1 MRAAPG
7 TSEPPLSLT
16 MPQLDRVLP
25 RLESGAASQVILEAG
40 NPIRCMT
47 ATGLQLVTQQVLT
60 RDQVIALVAEVAS
73 PAERERLTG
82 AQSVRVMYA
91 WNGQQYLVDQDTG
104 SETLKLRI
112 RKWVEGAMR
121 ATDLPLVSLT
131 TESSVTNAGSEV
143 DEPMTFTVANETMN
157 STAPRESSIASNG
170 AAASAPEV
178 APFGAPNDTSPT
190 VVSGLRRRSEDR
202 PFGSFE
208 NEEAARRAMEA
219 MLRMQVERGAADLH
233 LRCGEPPILRLGS
246 DLVRVED
253 VPALEPET
261 ISGMMWSIMPE
272 KSRGEYT
279 ELMDTDFAYEI
290 ADLSRFRVNV
300 LRDRYGMAVVIRTIA
315 NGTVTVE
322 QMGISLE
329 VQELCKLTK
338 GLVLVT
344 GPTGSGKSTT
354 LCAMV
359 DLINRTRSDH
369 IITIEDPIEFVH
381 KSKKC
386 LITQRQVGVHTQSF
400 RSALRAALRE
410 DPDIILVGELR
421 DLETIAIAME
431 TAETGHLVFGTLHT
445 STAAS
450 TINRIVDQ
458 FPADRQEQIRI
469 MLAESLRGVVSQ
481 TLCKKIGGGRVAARE
496 ILLVNKAVSAL
507 IREGKTVQIPN
518 IIQTQRKLGMET
530 LNDALM
536 SLVKS
541 HTIEPEEAYVRAVER
556 KDMLLKLRAA
566 GHSFVVAGSD
576 E

>member
-1 MRAAPG
+1 MA
-7 TSEPPLSLT
+7 
-16 MPQLDRVLP
+16 QLDRVLP
-25 RLESGAASQVILEAG
+25 RLESGAASQVILEADA
-40 NPIRCMT
+40 PIRCMT
-47 ATGLQLVTQQVLT
+47 PTGLQLVTQQVLS
-60 RDQVIALVAEVAS
+60 REQVLALVSEVAA
-73 PAERERLTG
+73 PDERELVAG
-82 AQSVRVMYA
+82 AANVRVLYQ
-91 WNGQQYLVDQDTG
+91 WNGGQYVVDQDKE
-104 SETLKLRI
+104 SATLKLLI
-112 RKWVEGAMR
+112 RKWVKGASR

-131 TESSVTNAGSEV
+131 DDASHGDSLL
-143 DEPMTFTVANETMN
+143 DEDMDIVLPDSRGHEANG
-157 STAPRESSIASNG
+157 SNG
-170 AAASAPEV
+170 ASVPSATHGS
-178 APFGAPNDTSPT
+178 GALPRNTSPNGSQ
-190 VVSGLRRRSEDR
+190 VVMRRRAVDL
-202 PFGSFE
+202 PFGSFA
-208 NEEAARRAMEA
+208 NESEARVAMETL
-219 MLRMQVERGAADLH
+219 LRLQMERGAADLH
-233 LRCGEPPILRLGS
+233 LRTGEPPILRLGS
-246 DLVRVED
+246 DLVRIED
-253 VPALEPET
+253 VPALESDA

-272 KSRGEYT
+272 KNRSEFN
-279 ELMDTDFAYEI
+279 ELSDTDFAYEI
-290 ADLSRFRVNV
+290 PDVSRFRVNV
-300 LRDRYGMAVVIRTIA
+300 LRDRFGVASVIRTIA

-322 QMGISLE
+322 QMGITPE
-329 VQELCKLTK
+329 VQQLCNLTK

-354 LCAMV
+354 LCALV

-450 TINRIVDQ
+450 TINRVVDQ

-469 MLAESLRGVVSQ
+469 MLAESLRGVISQ

-541 HTIEPEEAYVRAVER
+541 KQVEPEEAYVRSAEK
-556 KDMLLKLRAA
+556 KDMLMKLRAA
-566 GHSFVVAGSD
+566 GYNVTVAGT
-576 E
+576 EE